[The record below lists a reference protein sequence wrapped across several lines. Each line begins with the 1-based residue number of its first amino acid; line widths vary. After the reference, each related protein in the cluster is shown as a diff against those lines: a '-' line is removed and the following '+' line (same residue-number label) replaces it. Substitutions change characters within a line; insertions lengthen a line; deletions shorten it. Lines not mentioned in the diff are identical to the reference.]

1 MTGYEWSPHVEAAA
15 KAMYKRLNVL
25 KNKPKW
31 RDLDID
37 ATDHYCI
44 AALLAVNAFHK
55 AATKNVEVTYD

>member
-1 MTGYEWSPHVEAAA
+1 
-15 KAMYKRLNVL
+15 MYKRLNVL

-44 AALLAVNAFHK
+44 AASLAIKAFFESASANAE
-55 AATKNVEVTYD
+55 VEDGPVGTSGSDQ